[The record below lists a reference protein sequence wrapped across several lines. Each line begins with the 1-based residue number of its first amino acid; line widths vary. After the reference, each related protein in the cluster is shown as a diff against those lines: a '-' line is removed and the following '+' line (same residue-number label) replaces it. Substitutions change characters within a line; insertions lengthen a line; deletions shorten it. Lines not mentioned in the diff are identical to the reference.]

1 MTENIDLRA
10 ALKKVDEHVGG
21 RLRHHRLICRMSQQ
35 DLGAS
40 LGVTFQQVQKY
51 ERAANRISAS
61 RLLVASQTLEITV
74 ASFFDGLNG
83 ASDTRLHMLQDQ
95 LLDAEDRH
103 TFEGF
108 LKLRRNQRQSISALI
123 VTMAQS

>member
-1 MTENIDLRA
+1 
-10 ALKKVDEHVGG
+10 VDEHVGG
-21 RLRHHRLICRMSQQ
+21 RLRYHRLICGMSQQ
-35 DLGAS
+35 DLGAH

-61 RLLVASQTLEITV
+61 RLLVAAQTLETTV
-74 ASFFDGLNG
+74 ASFFEGLNG
-83 ASDTRLHMLQDQ
+83 AADTRLHVLQAR
-95 LLDAEDRH
+95 LLDAGDLRA
-103 TFEGF
+103 FEGF